1 MYQYEVKFHGIHFK
15 GGKGFAREAT
25 EEEKAEMEA
34 AKALK
39 KPAAPA
45 KGQVAPVVDPAVLEQ
60 LKEDIK
66 VRNAKNEQS
75 KLEWESLTDN

>member
-1 MYQYEVKFHGIHFK
+1 MYQYEVKFHGVHFK

-25 EEEKAEMEA
+25 EEEKAEIEA

-45 KGQVAPVVDPAVLEQ
+45 KGQVAPVIDP
-60 LKEDIK
+60 
-66 VRNAKNEQS
+66 
-75 KLEWESLTDN
+75 